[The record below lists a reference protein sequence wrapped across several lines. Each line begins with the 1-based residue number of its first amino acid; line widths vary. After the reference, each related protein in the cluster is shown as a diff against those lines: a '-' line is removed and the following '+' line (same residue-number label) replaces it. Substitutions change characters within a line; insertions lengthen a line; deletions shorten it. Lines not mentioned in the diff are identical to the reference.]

1 VQIPKEFNSTYMTLN
16 LFLVEKTKQSKF
28 GEPMIG
34 IIEVNLEQ
42 EVLNEDD
49 LAFDQQMYQSNKQN
63 GFKNQVGENCK

>member
-1 VQIPKEFNSTYMTLN
+1 MIPKEFNSTYLTLN
-16 LFLVEKTKQSKF
+16 LFLVEKAKLTKF

-42 EVLNEDD
+42 EVLNDDD
-49 LAFDQQMYQSNKQN
+49 LAFDQQVYQSNKSN